1 MCDIPNA
8 MRQVNIPGLYLI
20 HDFIT
25 PEYEK
30 YILDLIEKQEWSKL
44 K

>member
-8 MRQVNIPGLYLI
+8 MREANIPGLYLI

-30 YILDLIEKQEWSKL
+30 YIIDLID
-44 K
+44 